1 MRCIE
6 FWNIVLKYG
15 GEVVSRRCAHKQNYQ
30 ANGGLRLP
38 LETSAFLAMMIWKT
52 YCNIQH
58 PTISFQS
65 MKHFLRICS
74 ASFDNIWGI
83 SYDFENWLGMYLFR
97 NIWGT
102 FLLWW
107 KACIWAR
114 LIFSLLIIRL
124 DIVSLRYGHYVHLL
138 LTRYLQIIFPFS
150 PPDWYKKKASV
161 CTYVEH
167 SVWSPGLSWGL
178 CSPDNWVSNEW
189 FQIKVSVWKKYEY
202 KVKET
207 NTNLNKTQ
215 WASVP
220 LV

>member
-1 MRCIE
+1 
-6 FWNIVLKYG
+6 
-15 GEVVSRRCAHKQNYQ
+15 
-30 ANGGLRLP
+30 
-38 LETSAFLAMMIWKT
+38 
-52 YCNIQH
+52 
-58 PTISFQS
+58 

-138 LTRYLQIIFPFS
+138 LTRYLQIIFSFFPRLMSKRGRSLYLRRTFS
-150 PPDWYKKKASV
+150 LKPRFILGSV
-161 CTYVEH
+161 FTWQL
-167 SVWSPGLSWGL
+167 SVQSMVPVIGRR
-178 CSPDNWVSNEW
+178 
-189 FQIKVSVWKKYEY
+189 IKNEY
-202 KVKET
+202 KDKEM
-207 NTNLNKTQ
+207 NINLN
-215 WASVP
+215 
-220 LV
+220 

>member
-1 MRCIE
+1 MEVRSWVVGVPINKIIRLME
-6 FWNIVLKYG
+6 VFGWLSRHPRSWQWWYEKLTAMYNIQQYFFNPWNIFWEYLV
-15 GEVVSRRCAHKQNYQ
+15 HK
-30 ANGGLRLP
+30 
-38 LETSAFLAMMIWKT
+38 
-52 YCNIQH
+52 
-58 PTISFQS
+58 
-65 MKHFLRICS
+65 
-74 ASFDNIWGI
+74 SFDNIWGI

-138 LTRYLQIIFPFS
+138 LTRYLQIIFPFF
-150 PPDWYKKKASV
+150 PPTNIKKVSV

-189 FQIKVSVWKKYEY
+189 FQ
-202 KVKET
+202 
-207 NTNLNKTQ
+207 L
-215 WASVP
+215 
-220 LV
+220 